1 MDFGRLAEIIAEV
14 MNLDP
19 GMIQKDTSFVED
31 LGADSLDVYQ
41 IMINVEE
48 EMQVELNVDEVEKVK
63 TVGDVLELLNMS
75 E

>member
-41 IMINVEE
+41 IMINIEE